1 MVDSRST
8 FHCIP
13 MYPHDIPIFVGKHP
27 WYSHICQIPISF
39 CLNHEISVGSLQ
51 IPSDDLRKTSK
62 HPPAGCLCVSAPNG
76 LSCIKRPSKR
86 AASLKKTQAGQAHKC
101 WRNVNQLRYWA
112 NFYLENGGITCSDR
126 QKNEDFIGIYPVK
139 LCNDNIIPSPSH
151 INAPLNWPPKWVS
164 PILSQGVLWTI
175 NMTEGIIFHGYV
187 DNQTWRRFD
196 RWISSSRMS
205 WCQLPIH
212 LAAPRRDPI
221 HPDQHES
228 SVHEL
233 FFCALC
239 IIYIY
244 PYIYVYIYIYTYIY
258 IIWYILYIHHKS

>member
-76 LSCIKRPSKR
+76 LSCIKRPSKPR

-139 LCNDNIIPSPSH
+139 LCNDNIIPSPQ
-151 INAPLNWPPKWVS
+151 PYQCPPKLAPQMSISNTKPGGSVDYKYDRRDH
-164 PILSQGVLWTI
+164 LF
-175 NMTEGIIFHGYV
+175 MAYV
-187 DNQTWRRFD
+187 DNQTWSLTGQEFLP
-196 RWISSSRMS
+196 WSGNHISMKTKALQWQQLSS
-205 WCQLPIH
+205 IH
-212 LAAPRRDPI
+212 NMAY
-221 HPDQHES
+221 
-228 SVHEL
+228 
-233 FFCALC
+233 
-239 IIYIY
+239 YIM
-244 PYIYVYIYIYTYIY
+244 YIYIY
-258 IIWYILYIHHKS
+258 